1 MPMYS
6 GAGVVMSEAA
16 REVKKDPVALEGFEN
31 LLEQRDTGIEP
42 AQEAVQES
50 ATMVQESAPEDVDL
64 AQEVL
69 AEAPEGYWTTEEA
82 AKHLGVSQRTIFK
95 RLKEGVIK
103 GIRVQGKYRVE
114 WRIEPVE
121 TSIPGIEVAFE
132 DDDEIRSSYGA
143 DQEGAPERA
152 QTLREQASGASLR
165 LQELESLLGVIREKD
180 QLLQAATYRNG
191 YLEAQLAYKEQ
202 EIKLLTDSQHK
213 RDTDLQTR
221 DQELKQ
227 LIIESQNSTGWQRF
241 WSWLAGSGSGSRS

>member
-6 GAGVVMSEAA
+6 GAGVAMSEAA

-31 LLEQRDTGIEP
+31 LLEQRDTGVEL
-42 AQEAVQES
+42 AQEAVHEN
-50 ATMVQESAPEDVDL
+50 ATVVQESAPEDIES

-82 AKHLGVSQRTIFK
+82 AKHLGVSQRTVFK
-95 RLKEGVIK
+95 RLKEGIIK

-121 TSIPGIEVAFE
+121 TSVPGIEVALE
-132 DDDEIRSSYGA
+132 DDDEIRNNYGA
-143 DQEGAPERA
+143 DQEEAPERA
-152 QTLREQASGASLR
+152 RNLREQPSGPSLR
-165 LQELESLLGVIREKD
+165 LQELESLLSVIREKD
-180 QLLQAATYRNG
+180 QLLQAATFRNG
-191 YLEAQLAYKEQ
+191 YLEAELAHRDR

-213 RDTDLQTR
+213 RETDLQTR

-227 LIIESQNSTGWQRF
+227 LIESRNRSGWQRF
-241 WSWLAGSGSGSRS
+241 WGWLSGSGSGSGT

>member
-31 LLEQRDTGIEP
+31 LLEQSDTGIEL

-50 ATMVQESAPEDVDL
+50 AMVVQESAPEDIESV
-64 AQEVL
+64 QEVL

-82 AKHLGVSQRTIFK
+82 AKHLGVSQRTVFK
-95 RLKEGVIK
+95 RLKEGIIK

-121 TSIPGIEVAFE
+121 TSIPGIEVALE
-132 DDDEIRSSYGA
+132 DDDEIRSSYGT
-143 DQEGAPERA
+143 DQEGAPEHT
-152 QTLREQASGASLR
+152 QNLREQPSGPSLR
-165 LQELESLLGVIREKD
+165 LQELESLLSVIREKD

-191 YLEAQLAYKEQ
+191 YLEAELAHRDR

-213 RDTDLQTR
+213 RETDLQTR

-227 LIIESQNSTGWQRF
+227 LMESHNRSGWQRF
-241 WSWLAGSGSGSRS
+241 WGWLSGSGSGSGT